1 MDIRFGAVNAYSSVL
16 EVRTKAFAIR
26 VIRMYAALP
35 KTEVARV
42 LGKQVLRSG
51 TSVGANYREGCHAR
65 SPAECITKLE
75 IALMELGETQYWLE
89 LLTESDTV
97 PATRLADLLDEA
109 GQIKAMLTASISTA
123 KSRR

>member
-1 MDIRFGAVNAYSSVL
+1 MKTEAIGMSSSVL

-51 TSVGANYREGCHAR
+51 TSVGANYREGCHAH
-65 SPAECITKLE
+65 SPAKCITKLE

-97 PATRLADLLDEA
+97 PAARLADLIGEA
-109 GQIKAMLTASISTA
+109 GQIKAMLVASVNTA
-123 KSRR
+123 KSRRSL